1 MFRVYAVNE
10 VGTSEPLESEPVVV
24 KSQFDKPS
32 APRGPLE
39 VTGVSDTSLILTWIP
54 PLSDGGMTIT
64 EYLVERREVSKKA
77 WQKVGTTDGKTT
89 TIEAPALKK
98 GMSYSFRITAQNEL
112 GYGTPYAPEDVITAG
127 KRLCK

>member
-1 MFRVYAVNE
+1 
-10 VGTSEPLESEPVVV
+10 
-24 KSQFDKPS
+24 
-32 APRGPLE
+32 
-39 VTGVSDTSLILTWIP
+39 
-54 PLSDGGMTIT
+54 MTIT

-77 WQKVGTTDGKTT
+77 CQKVGTTDGKTT
-89 TIEAPALKK
+89 TIESSALKK